1 METTFLSPHLACCG
15 PSSPLASGDGPGV
28 ASVRTGVLSTLPG
41 SSVQAEAGRCDLDL
55 VGGGNGRWVRG
66 DGLAE

>member
-1 METTFLSPHLACCG
+1 METTFLSPHLARCG

-28 ASVRTGVLSTLPG
+28 ASVRTGVLSVPPG
-41 SSVQAEAGRCDLDL
+41 SSAEAGRCDLDL
-55 VGGGNGRWVRG
+55 VGGGSGRWVRG